1 MFASIMAAF
10 SRRKAA
16 MRSSVWRTSMSF
28 IRLKARREKK
38 RGGRGDCIKRKID
51 LLIRLLV
58 VKIEK

>member
-38 RGGRGDCIKRKID
+38 RREDCIKRKID

>member
-28 IRLKARREKK
+28 IRLKARREKR
-38 RGGRGDCIKRKID
+38 RGGLYKEKID

>member
-28 IRLKARREKK
+28 IRLKARREK
-38 RGGRGDCIKRKID
+38 RRGDCIKRKID

>member
-28 IRLKARREKK
+28 IRLKARLEEKK
-38 RGGRGDCIKRKID
+38 GGDCIKRKID

>member
-28 IRLKARREKK
+28 IRLKARREKR
-38 RGGRGDCIKRKID
+38 RGGGDCIKRKIV

>member
-38 RGGRGDCIKRKID
+38 KGGGLYK
-51 LLIRLLV
+51 
-58 VKIEK
+58 EKD

>member
-16 MRSSVWRTSMSF
+16 MRSSVWRTSISF

-38 RGGRGDCIKRKID
+38 RRRREDCIKRKID